1 MTNGDR
7 EGRRRISVFGATGSI
22 GQSTL
27 DLIARTPDDYD
38 VVALT
43 GGVNIE
49 TLAADAIRLD
59 AEVAVTAHED
69 RLPELRARLA
79 GSGVAAAAGA
89 TALLEAADRPA
100 DWIMSAI
107 VGAAGL
113 PPGLRALRH
122 GTILALANKE
132 SLVCAGPILLAE
144 AARHGATILPVDS
157 EHSAVFQALRGE
169 DIATVEKVVIT
180 ASGGGL
186 RDWPLAR
193 LPRATPAEAGA
204 HPNWEMGQ
212 RITID
217 SASMFN
223 KAMEL
228 IETHEFFGLPPEKIE
243 AIVHPQ
249 SLVHAL
255 VQFCDGAMMAHLGAP
270 DMRHAIGHALHWPAR
285 RDVPV
290 ARLDL
295 AEVARLD
302 FARPDPVRYPAL
314 ALAGRVMETGGLAGA
329 AFNAAK
335 EAALDAFIAGA
346 LPFTDMAPLVER
358 VLDRM
363 QADQCLEAR
372 GVTLDMVLEADR
384 LARDHAVGL
393 AGTLQTP
400 RRAGQMP

>member
-1 MTNGDR
+1 MTGGG
-7 EGRRRISVFGATGSI
+7 GRRRISVFGATGSI

-27 DLIARTPDDYD
+27 DLIARAPQAYD

-43 GGVNIE
+43 GGANVE
-49 TLAADAIRLD
+49 RLAVDAIRLH
-59 AEVAVTAHED
+59 AEVAVTAHEN
-69 RLPELRARLA
+69 RLPELRARLS
-79 GSGVAAAAGA
+79 GSGVAATAGA

-122 GTILALANKE
+122 GTVLALANKE
-132 SLVCAGPILLAE
+132 SLVCAGPILMAE

-193 LPRATPAEAGA
+193 LPHATPAEAGA

-228 IETHEFFGLPPEKIE
+228 IETHEFFGLAPERIE

-255 VQFCDGAMMAHLGAP
+255 VQFNDGAMMAHLGAP
-270 DMRHAIGHALHWPAR
+270 DMRHAIGHALNWPDR
-285 RDVPV
+285 REVPV

-295 AEVARLD
+295 AAVARLD
-302 FARPDPVRYPAL
+302 FAAPDPARYPAL
-314 ALAGRVMETGGLAGA
+314 ALAERVMATGGLAGA

-335 EAALDAFIAGA
+335 EAALDLFIAGA
-346 LPFTDMAPLVER
+346 LSFTEMAPLVER

-363 QADQCLEAR
+363 EAEGCLEAR
-372 GVTLDMVLEADR
+372 AATLDMVMEADR
-384 LARDHAVGL
+384 LARDRAAEL
-393 AGTLQTP
+393 AGSTGTP